1 MEIWRVDD
9 TTLDVWHG
17 KVIVAMWMHLRIITH
32 TCTNGRKNCVHANKS
47 PFSKKKWNYTL
58 WACNFPKKQNLLQR
72 PGKKRL
78 HQRQN
83 RAMSALTLVVLSIND
98 SSAFFVVFRQKRF
111 FPCFVWFLFLESAS
125 RCLSTTFFFLI
136 LFAFSHSLISL
147 SRKSKMCLSN
157 FYWCTNEIDTF
168 KRFLLS

>member
-32 TCTNGRKNCVHANKS
+32 TCTNGRKNCVRANKS
-47 PFSKKKWNYTL
+47 PFSEKNETILSGLAIFPRNKTYYSGREKNVSINAKTEQ
-58 WACNFPKKQNLLQR
+58 WALL
-72 PGKKRL
+72 L
-78 HQRQN
+78 LLF
-83 RAMSALTLVVLSIND
+83 SALTILLLFLS
-98 SSAFFVVFRQKRF
+98 FFVKNDF

-125 RCLSTTFFFLI
+125 RCLSTSFVFLI
-136 LFAFSHSLISL
+136 LFAFSRSLISL